1 MRSHW
6 ASCHGIDQGD
16 ILLPMVIPVLL
27 KEKVPNTGLMAAVG
41 TGNPGQD
48 GPPGGNT
55 GPGAD
60 ARPAGGP
67 GTSNTE
73 RGGRPKGTAGSSG
86 EAGKRSEKGQKVG
99 NRSTTSGRG
108 GKGSFTSYSAKRV
121 MALRANKVLDEI
133 KMRDKAI
140 KLASKNAKRQ
150 GVIKAADL
158 ITGST
163 GNPGQGSQPEGAT
176 SLGDEAGPSN
186 EVEVAKEVT
195 ESPAVITNPEEG
207 MVELDAMDVEIAQ
220 DMANVNVEIAQDMAN
235 IFRNMPYRLEKK

>member
-1 MRSHW
+1 M
-6 ASCHGIDQGD
+6 I
-16 ILLPMVIPVLL
+16 IPVLI
-27 KEKVPNTGLMAAVG
+27 KEQAPNTGLMAAVG

-73 RGGRPKGTAGSSG
+73 HGGRPKGTAGSSG
-86 EAGKRSEKGQKVG
+86 EAGNRSDKGQKGG

-108 GKGSFTSYSAKRV
+108 GKGSFTSYSAKRIS
-121 MALRANKVLDEI
+121 ALRANKVLDEI
-133 KMRDKAI
+133 KERDKAI
-140 KLASKNAKRQ
+140 KLARKDAKRQ
-150 GVIKAADL
+150 RLIKAADL
-158 ITGST
+158 STEAT
-163 GNPGQGSQPEGAT
+163 GNPGQGSQPEGAA

-195 ESPAVITNPEEG
+195 ESPAVISNPEEG

-220 DMANVNVEIAQDMAN
+220 DMVN
-235 IFRNMPYRLEKK
+235 IFRDMPYRLEKK